1 MHLGMIISLVT
12 QLIYLYVPTVTAR
25 TIAFFID
32 GVAVFKNTAAYTWST
47 ENVPL
52 EHRSYAITAINM
64 YFCLPAAIFG
74 IYSLLISRDW
84 YPLLLFNFCTNLL
97 AYLMLFVMPESPKW
111 LLYGGRREDAIA
123 SLNYMAWFNGCDK
136 ESYIPEDADFEEL
149 EAIQAKDES
158 KEESGQVAPMI

>member
-1 MHLGMIISLVT
+1 
-12 QLIYLYVPTVTAR
+12 
-25 TIAFFID
+25 
-32 GVAVFKNTAAYTWST
+32 
-47 ENVPL
+47 
-52 EHRSYAITAINM
+52 
-64 YFCLPAAIFG
+64 
-74 IYSLLISRDW
+74 
-84 YPLLLFNFCTNLL
+84 
-97 AYLMLFVMPESPKW
+97 MLFVMPESPKW